1 MQMTPRRLHGKV
13 AIVTG
18 ASRGI
23 GRAIA
28 VRYAEEGA
36 AVVVNYLA
44 DADAADE
51 LARTIESAGGRAS
64 AVQADVSNKDEVEAL
79 VRAAHDRFGSVD
91 ILVNNAGI
99 NRPTEL
105 EGITDELFDDLVGVN
120 VRGLLYCA
128 QAVMPSMKER
138 RKGKIVNLSSVAAF
152 GTALPGN
159 TPYAATKA
167 AIVALTKRLA
177 FEAGPYGI
185 NVNALCPGVIRTD
198 ATAGSDPSSPLALDV
213 MAKRA
218 MLGRIGEPEEI
229 AAAALFLASDESAFM
244 TAQAMTVDGG
254 RMDFLS
260 HSG

>member
-1 MQMTPRRLHGKV
+1 MTSGRLQGKV
-13 AIVTG
+13 AVVTG

-28 VRYAEEGA
+28 VRFAQEGA
-36 AVVVNYLA
+36 SVVVNFLA
-44 DADAADE
+44 DVEAADE
-51 LARTIESAGGRAS
+51 LTKMIEAGGGRAI
-64 AVQADVSNKDEVEAL
+64 AVQADVASKAEVHDLFKTAL
-79 VRAAHDRFGSVD
+79 DRFGPVD

-105 EGITDELFDDLVGVN
+105 EGITDELFDDLLGVN
-120 VRGLLYCA
+120 IKGLLYCA
-128 QAVMPSMKER
+128 QQVIPAMKER
-138 RKGKIVNLSSVAAF
+138 RTGKIVNLSSVAAF

-167 AIVALTKRLA
+167 AIVVLTKRLA

-198 ATAGSDPSSPLALDV
+198 ATTGGGQSLPLALDA
-213 MAKRA
+213 MAKRS

-229 AAAALFLASDESAFM
+229 AAAALFLVGDESAFM
-244 TAQAMTVDGG
+244 TAQALTVDGG